1 MSRSLMR
8 HTIAELEQL
17 FNALKTDPKTLEAL
31 EEELQHRHMPR
42 AVALLAKVQETLK
55 ILKGVKSASSPNTAS
70 ESTIVP
76 GSGKQDLNL
85 QSDLWCGQSTPV
97 PQIAP
102 KLAVAQQKV
111 IRPDNRSEPSLEALA
126 PSRDHG
132 DVTGANRGMS
142 IDEAYKI
149 LKATSSS
156 TWEAIEQ
163 ARRQIVQQAHPERL
177 AALGSAQRADVEAE
191 AKRANAASAVLRQL
205 RIATF
210 QINLDDILVR

>member
-17 FNALKTDPKTLEAL
+17 FDALKTDPKTLKAL

-55 ILKGVKSASSPNTAS
+55 ILKGVKPASSPNTAS
-70 ESTIVP
+70 KPTIVP

-85 QSDLWCGQSTPV
+85 QPDLWCGQSTPV

-111 IRPDNRSEPSLEALA
+111 IQPDNRPEPSLEALA
-126 PSRDHG
+126 FSRD
-132 DVTGANRGMS
+132 RGMS
-142 IDEAYKI
+142 VDEAYKI

-191 AKRANAASAVLRQL
+191 AKRANAASEVLRQL
-205 RIATF
+205 KIATF
-210 QINLDDILVR
+210 S